1 MQLRAGRAL
10 HIGSAREP
18 ACELSPDGQERS
30 RGAPGLLA
38 LPSRESRLQPKGPRT
53 SRRGLRPRV
62 LAPWSS
68 TVAEP
73 PRHRHGDD

>member
-30 RGAPGLLA
+30 RVAPGLLMA
-38 LPSRESRLQPKGPRT
+38 LSPRGSPAQGPPSRRAG
-53 SRRGLRPRV
+53 
-62 LAPWSS
+62 AN
-68 TVAEP
+68 A
-73 PRHRHGDD
+73 H